1 MCYFILNSYFL
12 PVSLFVVI
20 EIMRLINTLEF
31 NSDKKLDG
39 SYIKNTMAVENL
51 GEVDY
56 LVSDKTGTLTKN

>member
-1 MCYFILNSYFL
+1 MCYFILNAYFL

-20 EIMRLINTLEF
+20 EIMRLLNTLEF

>member
-1 MCYFILNSYFL
+1 MCYFILNAYFL

>member
-1 MCYFILNSYFL
+1 
-12 PVSLFVVI
+12 
-20 EIMRLINTLEF
+20 MRLINTLEF